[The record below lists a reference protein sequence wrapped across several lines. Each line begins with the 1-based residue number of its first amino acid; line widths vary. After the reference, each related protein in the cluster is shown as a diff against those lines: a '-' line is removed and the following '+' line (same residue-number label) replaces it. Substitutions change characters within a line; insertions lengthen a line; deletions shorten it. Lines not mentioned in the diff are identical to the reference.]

1 MPTETQN
8 VAQDRILQAVKAYQ
22 DASVQAVRSW
32 AEAVATVVP
41 RVPELVYPDR
51 PEQAFEFASKLWANQ
66 VEFLTKVVDAATSP
80 LVGTVR
86 EAGREAQTR
95 TAAWSQPRPRR

>member
-1 MPTETQN
+1 MPTEPTN
-8 VAQDRILQAVKAYQ
+8 VAQERILQAVKASQ

-51 PEQAFEFASKLWANQ
+51 PDYAFEFASKLWASQ
-66 VEFLTKVVDAATSP
+66 VEFLTKVVDAATGP
-80 LVGTVR
+80 LVGTVH
-86 EAGREAQTR
+86 EAARNAGPRV
-95 TAAWSQPRPRR
+95 AAASGAKA

>member
-1 MPTETQN
+1 MPSETQN
-8 VAQDRILQAVKAYQ
+8 AAQDRILQAVKASQ

-51 PEQAFEFASKLWANQ
+51 PDHAFDFAAKLWASQ
-66 VEFLTKVVDAATSP
+66 VEFLTKVVDAATGP

-86 EAGREAQTR
+86 EVGRETQAR
-95 TAAWSQPRPRR
+95 TSAAAGAAK